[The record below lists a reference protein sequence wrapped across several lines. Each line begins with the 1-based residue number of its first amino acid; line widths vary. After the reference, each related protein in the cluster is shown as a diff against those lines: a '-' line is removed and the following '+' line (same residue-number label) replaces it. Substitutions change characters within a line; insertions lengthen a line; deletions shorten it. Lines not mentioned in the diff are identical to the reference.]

1 MCSII
6 NIFLVILKIILILV
20 SLFMYKNIY
29 DFFKSLYENRHEG
42 ISKDEII
49 MSVMLLITSICAA
62 IAVFLV
68 MIK

>member
-1 MCSII
+1 MYSII
-6 NIFLVILKIILILV
+6 NIIFSILKILLIGV
-20 SLFMYKNIY
+20 SLYAYKNIY
-29 DFFKSLYENRHEG
+29 DFFKMLYDNRHEG